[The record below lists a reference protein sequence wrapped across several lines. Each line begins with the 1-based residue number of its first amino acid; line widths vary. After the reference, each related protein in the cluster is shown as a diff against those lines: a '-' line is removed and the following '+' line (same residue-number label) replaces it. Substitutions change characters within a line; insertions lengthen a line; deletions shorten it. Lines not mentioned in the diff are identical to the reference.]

1 MISRAHKIVG
11 LVSAIAIA
19 ACVDLSAP
27 KGVPASISQLQL
39 PAFFVVQGD
48 TMRDT
53 LGHVVPPSIISF
65 DANGGVLTSFR
76 STFFITDSLQQLH
89 FTTTDSALVSNAP
102 TDTAGA
108 VAHVLG
114 QIGSLQTANQTVY
127 VTVRPDT
134 LERTDTTTLKLVL
147 PNGAKDS
154 ASSITSVAIDMVI
167 HGAGARPVPGVFV
180 RYSLE
185 SSPPSNGS
193 APTAYLTND
202 ANVVSLAGQS
212 VADTGNASGVV
223 SRNLVL
229 NSFMASPTPGALLND
244 TLVVVVTALYRGT
257 PLQGSPF
264 RVRVPIIFQS
274 GNVR

>member
-102 TDTAGA
+102 SDTAGA
-108 VAHVLG
+108 QVHILG
-114 QIGSLQTANQTVY
+114 QIGALQTANQTVY

-154 ASSITSVAIDMVI
+154 ASSISSVAIDMVVHGWQALDPCRACSVRFRAGVI
-167 HGAGARPVPGVFV
+167 AGEHRLGAGGV
-180 RYSLE
+180 SDGPCQH
-185 SSPPSNGS
+185 S
-193 APTAYLTND
+193 
-202 ANVVSLAGQS
+202 
-212 VADTGNASGVV
+212 V
-223 SRNLVL
+223 SR
-229 NSFMASPTPGALLND
+229 GA
-244 TLVVVVTALYRGT
+244 V
-257 PLQGSPF
+257 
-264 RVRVPIIFQS
+264 S
-274 GNVR
+274 G